1 MTNKITVQD
10 IEQITEFKLSDY
22 CKNMINNLD
31 LSYQE
36 LTQSERDQIILNII
50 NVLFED
56 DLVKVGKHRFETWE
70 KGWFENLELLK
81 QGLDPSTLIPK
92 YFGKYNIARWKG
104 DFVRGN
110 SKHLDYYQIITLVDA
125 YLHEYVGA
133 KYDNLFEFGCGPAY
147 HLLRF
152 SNFNP
157 NISLI
162 GLDWTK
168 SSQNIIQ
175 EVNKLGINNKITGFN
190 FDFYNPDYKI
200 NIPDN
205 SAVFTVN
212 ALEQVG
218 ENYKEF
224 IDFLLDK
231 KPDLCINFEPIP
243 ELLDKESLIDQLC
256 ILYSKKRNY
265 LKGYLSYLE
274 QLEQENK
281 IEIILKKRLHCGS
294 LFLEGY
300 PVIIWKVKK

>member
-1 MTNKITVQD
+1 VTNKITVQD

-22 CKNMINNLD
+22 CKNMIDNLD

-36 LTQSERDQIILNII
+36 LTQSERDQVILNII

-70 KGWFENLELLK
+70 KGWFENLKLLK

-133 KYDNLFEFGCGPAY
+133 KYDNLFEFGCGPSY

-152 SNFNP
+152 SEFNP
-157 NISLI
+157 NINLI
-162 GLDWTK
+162 GLDWTLA
-168 SSQNIIQ
+168 SQNIIK
-175 EVNKLGINNKITGFN
+175 EINTLGINDKIKGYNFN
-190 FDFYNPDYKI
+190 FYEPNYQI
-200 NIPDN
+200 EIPES
-205 SAVFTVN
+205 SAIFTVN

-218 ENYKEF
+218 ENYKDF
-224 IDFLLDK
+224 INFLINK
-231 KPDLCINFEPIP
+231 KPDLCLNFEPMP
-243 ELLDKESLIDQLC
+243 EILDKNSLVDQLC
-256 ILYSKKRNY
+256 VMYSEKRNY
-265 LKGYLSYLE
+265 LKGYLPYLQ
-274 QLEQENK
+274 QLEQEGK
-281 IEIILKKRLHCGS
+281 IEIIDIKRLYGGS
-294 LFLEGY
+294 LYIEGSN
-300 PVIIWKVKK
+300 VVIWKPKK